1 MPKYAEFFAVEGEK
15 KVSRK
20 FLLEYQRCILIAL
33 KREGL
38 LSREQLEECILR
50 LESQRL

>member
-1 MPKYAEFFAVEGEK
+1 MPKYAEFFMSEGEK
-15 KVSRK
+15 KAGRK

-38 LSREQLEECILR
+38 LSREQLDKCISR
-50 LESQRL
+50 LESQYL